1 MSPTVLGTGT
11 IASGEKQETAMPK
24 AAIMR
29 VDVKP
34 AMLRWARERAG
45 LEPDAL
51 ARRFPKLV
59 DWEREEARP
68 TLKQLE
74 DFAKATHAP
83 VGYLFLNEPP
93 VERVPI
99 PDFRT
104 VENRRIG
111 HPSPDLL
118 ETIYL
123 CQQRQEWYRDY
134 VRSLREEPLPFI
146 GSATLENDVIQTAAE
161 IRHALGFEVEE
172 RRQCPTWTEALR
184 RFIEQADRLG
194 VLVMVNGVV
203 GSNNHR
209 KLNPDEFRGFAIS
222 DDLAPLVFI
231 NGADTKSAQMFT
243 LAHELAHLWL
253 GQSAL
258 SDVEPASS
266 PTHRVED
273 WCNRVAAEL
282 LVPLAVFRQQLRPD
296 EDLGTMLNRLAK
308 HFKVSTLV
316 VLRRIY
322 DAGGLSREAFW
333 RAYREELN
341 RLREL
346 QKAGS
351 GGDFYLTLGV
361 RVGKRFAR
369 ALVASTLE
377 GQTLHRDAFRLLG
390 FSKLATFRELAH
402 NLEVA

>member
-1 MSPTVLGTGT
+1 
-11 IASGEKQETAMPK
+11 MPK
-24 AAIMR
+24 AATMR

-45 LEPDAL
+45 MEPEAL
-51 ARRFPKLV
+51 AHRFPKLA
-59 DWEREEARP
+59 DWERDVVRP

-83 VGYLFLNEPP
+83 IGYLFLNEPP

-134 VRSLREEPLPFI
+134 VRSVREEPLSFI
-146 GSATLENDVIQTAAE
+146 GSAVLESDVVQTAAE
-161 IRHALGFEVEE
+161 IRRALDFEIEE

-258 SDVEPASS
+258 SDVGPASL
-266 PTHRVED
+266 PAHRVEN
-273 WCNRVAAEL
+273 WCNQVAAEL
-282 LVPLAVFRQQLRPD
+282 LVPLAIFREQLRSD
-296 EDLGTMLNRLAK
+296 EDLGGALSRLAK

-316 VLRRIY
+316 VLRRIH
-322 DAGGLSREAFW
+322 DAGGLSRKAFW
-333 RAYREELN
+333 HAYREELN
-341 RLREL
+341 RLREI

-390 FSKLATFRELAH
+390 FSKHSTFRELAQS
-402 NLEVA
+402 LRIG

>member
-1 MSPTVLGTGT
+1 
-11 IASGEKQETAMPK
+11 
-24 AAIMR
+24 
-29 VDVKP
+29 
-34 AMLRWARERAG
+34 MLRWARERAR

-51 ARRFPKLV
+51 AHRFPKLV
-59 DWEREEARP
+59 DWEREVARP
-68 TLKQLE
+68 TFKQLE

-83 VGYLFLNEPP
+83 IGYLFLSNPP
-93 VERVPI
+93 VESIPI

-134 VRSLREEPLPFI
+134 VRSLREEPLPFV
-146 GSATLENDVIQTAAE
+146 GSATPESNVVQTAAE
-161 IRHALGFEVEE
+161 IRHSLGFSIEE
-172 RRQCPTWTEALR
+172 RRECRTWTEALR
-184 RFIEQADRLG
+184 CFIEQADRLG
-194 VLVMVNGVV
+194 VLVMINGVV

-231 NGADTKSAQMFT
+231 NGTDTKSAQMFT
-243 LAHELAHLWL
+243 LAHELAHIWL

-258 SDVEPASS
+258 SDVEPVSL
-266 PTHRVED
+266 PTDQVEN

-282 LVPLAVFRQQLRPD
+282 LVPLAIFREHLRIN
-296 EDLGTMLNRLAK
+296 EDLRGALDRLAR

-316 VLRRIY
+316 VLRRIF
-322 DAGGLSREAFW
+322 DAGGLSREAFR

-341 RLREL
+341 RLREF
-346 QKAGS
+346 QKSGT

-369 ALVASTLE
+369 AIVASTLE
-377 GQTLHRDAFRLLG
+377 GQTLHRDTFRLLG
-390 FSKLATFRELAH
+390 FSKLSTFRELADS
-402 NLEVA
+402 LGVT

>member
-1 MSPTVLGTGT
+1 MS
-11 IASGEKQETAMPK
+11 K
-24 AAIMR
+24 AATMR

-45 LEPDAL
+45 IDPDAL
-51 ARRFPKLV
+51 SHRFPKLA
-59 DWEREEARP
+59 DWEREEVRP

-74 DFAKATHAP
+74 DFSKATHAP
-83 VGYLFLNEPP
+83 IGYLFLSEPP

-134 VRSLREEPLPFI
+134 VRSLREDPLPFI
-146 GSATLENDVIQTAAE
+146 GTATLQSDVELTAAE
-161 IRHALGFEVEE
+161 ISHALSFDIEE

-258 SDVEPASS
+258 SDVNPASL
-266 PTHRVED
+266 PTHQVEN

-282 LVPLAVFRQQLRPD
+282 LVPLAIFRQQLRRD
-296 EDLGTMLNRLAK
+296 EDLRAALDRLAK

-322 DAGGLSREAFW
+322 DAGGLTRDAFW
-333 RAYREELN
+333 QAYRGELG
-341 RLREL
+341 RLLEF

-369 ALVASTLE
+369 ALVANTLE

-390 FSKLATFRELAH
+390 FSKLSTFRELAH
-402 NLEVA
+402 SLGVA